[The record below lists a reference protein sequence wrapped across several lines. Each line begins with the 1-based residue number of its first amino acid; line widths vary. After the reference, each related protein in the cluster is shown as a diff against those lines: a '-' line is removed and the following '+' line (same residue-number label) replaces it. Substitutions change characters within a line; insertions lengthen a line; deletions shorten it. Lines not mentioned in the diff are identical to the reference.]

1 MKKLIGLFVFV
12 AVLGFISGPVFAGSS
27 VKHWYLYPDGDDVE
41 DIYPEAI
48 AKLTFNAA
56 TGDWIIRGHGLEAEM
71 TFVVASGGN
80 IGSPREIA
88 IGNGDAGLGNNVVIK
103 GNIFDENISCSDLG
117 GRWNL
122 LLVEDDGT
130 WLKVLSTNPADGKPR
145 DFCLDINPL

>member
-27 VKHWYLYPDGDDVE
+27 VKHWYLYPKGPDVE
-41 DIYPEAI
+41 IDIYPEAI

-71 TFVVASGGN
+71 TFVVASNGD
-80 IGSPREIA
+80 IGPEEIA

-103 GNIFDENISCSDLG
+103 GNIFDEGIECSDLG

-122 LLVEDDGT
+122 LVWVGGSKP
-130 WLKVLSTNPADGKPR
+130 WRKILSTSKDDVWPR
-145 DFCLDINPL
+145 DFCMNINP